1 MPGAAWLALGAL
13 LAAAGAGAWI
23 WRTRLAP
30 LAAVRRWAWR
40 MRGGDLSARVPAA
53 SGGMAGELAADL
65 NVLAEM
71 IQTLSRRTE
80 EQLEAF
86 GAHTTRKERARL
98 SGELHDSLAQT
109 LASVRMQVRLLDATL
124 QRGDEERAWQ
134 ELEKIQDGLEEADRE
149 LRELIAHFRAP
160 VDEGGL
166 VPALERAV
174 ERFRRACPEVRALL
188 QTRWEGLELS
198 DEAEFQLARV
208 AQEALA
214 NVRKHARARTVRVLL
229 AGDAASGHCRLLV
242 EDDGSGFAVA
252 AAAAAGGGHIGLG
265 LLRDRAA
272 RLGGRLQIESEP
284 GEGTRVALEFEARPA
299 APARRAA

>member
-1 MPGAAWLALGAL
+1 MPGAVWLVFGVL
-13 LAAAGAGAWI
+13 LAAAGGAWL

-30 LAAVRRWAWR
+30 FAAIRRWAWR
-40 MRGGDLSARVPAA
+40 MRGGDLSARVPATP
-53 SGGMAGELAADL
+53 GGGELAADL

-124 QRGDEERAWQ
+124 QRGDEAQAWQ

-149 LRELIAHFRAP
+149 LRELIEHFRAP

-166 VPALERAV
+166 APALERAV

-188 QTRWEGLELS
+188 QTRWEGLELP

-229 AGDAASGHCRLLV
+229 AGDAASGRCRLLV
-242 EDDGSGFAVA
+242 EDDGVGFKMPA
-252 AAAAAGGGHIGLG
+252 ADAADGGHIGLG

>member
-13 LAAAGAGAWI
+13 LAATAAGVWL

-30 LAAVRRWAWR
+30 LAAIRRWAWR
-40 MRGGDLSARVPAA
+40 MRGGDLSARVPATP
-53 SGGMAGELAADL
+53 GGGELAADL

-86 GAHTTRKERARL
+86 GAHTTRKERDRL

-149 LRELIAHFRAP
+149 LRELIEHFRAP

-166 VPALERAV
+166 APALERAV
-174 ERFRRACPEVRALL
+174 ERFRRVCPEVRALL
-188 QTRWEGLELS
+188 QTRWEGLELP

-242 EDDGSGFAVA
+242 EDDGVGFEAPA
-252 AAAAAGGGHIGLG
+252 ADAAGGGHIGLG

>member
-13 LAAAGAGAWI
+13 LAAAGAGAWV

-40 MRGGDLSARVPAA
+40 MRGGDLSARVPATL
-53 SGGMAGELAADL
+53 GGGELAADL

-149 LRELIAHFRAP
+149 LRELIEHFRAP

-166 VPALERAV
+166 APALERAV
-174 ERFRRACPEVRALL
+174 ERFRRACPDVRALL
-188 QTRWEGLELS
+188 QTRWEGLELR
-198 DEAEFQLARV
+198 DEEEFQLARV

-229 AGDAASGHCRLLV
+229 AGDAASGRCRLLV
-242 EDDGSGFAVA
+242 EDDGVGFEAPA
-252 AAAAAGGGHIGLG
+252 ADAAGGGHIGLG

-284 GEGTRVALEFEARPA
+284 GEGTRVVLEFEARPA
-299 APARRAA
+299 APVRRAA

>member
-1 MPGAAWLALGAL
+1 MPGAAWLALGVL
-13 LAAAGAGAWI
+13 LAATAAAVWL

-30 LAAVRRWAWR
+30 LAAIRRWAWR
-40 MRGGDLSARVPAA
+40 MRGGDLSARVPATP
-53 SGGMAGELAADL
+53 GGGELAADL

-86 GAHTTRKERARL
+86 GAHTTRKERDRL

-124 QRGDEERAWQ
+124 QRGDEAQAWQ

-149 LRELIAHFRAP
+149 LRELIEHFRAP

-166 VPALERAV
+166 APALERAV
-174 ERFRRACPEVRALL
+174 ERFRHACPEVRALL
-188 QTRWEGLELS
+188 QTRWEGLELP

-242 EDDGSGFAVA
+242 EDDGVGFEAPA
-252 AAAAAGGGHIGLG
+252 ADAAGGGGHIGLG

-299 APARRAA
+299 APARRVA

>member
-13 LAAAGAGAWI
+13 LAAAGGGIWL

-30 LAAVRRWAWR
+30 LAAIRRWAWR
-40 MRGGDLSARVPAA
+40 MRGGDLSARVPATP
-53 SGGMAGELAADL
+53 GGGELAADL

-86 GAHTTRKERARL
+86 GAHTTRKERDRL

-124 QRGDEERAWQ
+124 QRGDEAQAWQ

-149 LRELIAHFRAP
+149 LRELIEHFRAP

-166 VPALERAV
+166 APALERAV

-188 QTRWEGLELS
+188 QTRWEGLELP

-242 EDDGSGFAVA
+242 EDDGVGFKTPA
-252 AAAAAGGGHIGLG
+252 ADAADGGHIGLG

>member
-13 LAAAGAGAWI
+13 LAATAAGVWL

-30 LAAVRRWAWR
+30 LAAIRRWAWR
-40 MRGGDLSARVPAA
+40 MRGGDLSARVPATP
-53 SGGMAGELAADL
+53 GGGELAADL

-86 GAHTTRKERARL
+86 GAHTTRKERDRL

-124 QRGDEERAWQ
+124 QRGDEAQAWQ

-149 LRELIAHFRAP
+149 LRELIEHFRAP

-166 VPALERAV
+166 APALERTVA
-174 ERFRRACPEVRALL
+174 RFRRACPEVRALL

-229 AGDAASGHCRLLV
+229 VGDAASGRCRLLV
-242 EDDGSGFAVA
+242 EDDGVGFEAPA
-252 AAAAAGGGHIGLG
+252 ADATGGGHIGLG

>member
-13 LAAAGAGAWI
+13 LAAAAAGVWV

-30 LAAVRRWAWR
+30 LAAIRRWAWR
-40 MRGGDLSARVPAA
+40 MRGGDLSARVPATP
-53 SGGMAGELAADL
+53 GGGELAADL

-124 QRGDEERAWQ
+124 QRGDEAQAWQ

-149 LRELIAHFRAP
+149 LRELIEHFRAP

-166 VPALERAV
+166 APALERAV

-188 QTRWEGLELS
+188 QTRWEGLELP

-229 AGDAASGHCRLLV
+229 AGDAANGRCRLLV
-242 EDDGSGFAVA
+242 EDDGIGFEAPA
-252 AAAAAGGGHIGLG
+252 ADAAGGGHIGLG

-272 RLGGRLQIESEP
+272 ELGGRLQIESEP

-299 APARRAA
+299 APTRRAA

>member
-1 MPGAAWLALGAL
+1 MPSAAWLAFGAL
-13 LAAAGAGAWI
+13 LAVTAAGVWL

-30 LAAVRRWAWR
+30 FAAIRRWAWR
-40 MRGGDLSARVPAA
+40 MRGGDLSARVPATP
-53 SGGMAGELAADL
+53 GGGELAADL

-124 QRGDEERAWQ
+124 QRGDEAQAWQ

-149 LRELIAHFRAP
+149 LRELIEHFRAP

-166 VPALERAV
+166 APALERAV

-188 QTRWEGLELS
+188 QTRWEGLELP

-229 AGDAASGHCRLLV
+229 AGDAASGRCRLLV
-242 EDDGSGFAVA
+242 EDDGIGFEAPA
-252 AAAAAGGGHIGLG
+252 ADAAGGGHIGLG

-272 RLGGRLQIESEP
+272 QLGGRLQIESEP

>member
-13 LAAAGAGAWI
+13 LAVAAAGIWL

-30 LAAVRRWAWR
+30 LAAIRRWAWR
-40 MRGGDLSARVPAA
+40 MRGGDLSARVPATP
-53 SGGMAGELAADL
+53 GGGELAADL

-124 QRGDEERAWQ
+124 QRGDEAQAWQ

-149 LRELIAHFRAP
+149 LRELIEHFRAP

-166 VPALERAV
+166 APALERAV

-188 QTRWEGLELS
+188 QTRWEGLELP

-242 EDDGSGFAVA
+242 EDDGIGFEAPA
-252 AAAAAGGGHIGLG
+252 ADAAGGGHIGLG

-272 RLGGRLQIESEP
+272 ELGGRLQIESEP

>member
-1 MPGAAWLALGAL
+1 MLGAAWLALGAV
-13 LAAAGAGAWI
+13 LAATAAGVWL
-23 WRTRLAP
+23 WRARLAP
-30 LAAVRRWAWR
+30 LAAIRRWAWR
-40 MRGGDLSARVPAA
+40 MRGGDLSARVPATP
-53 SGGMAGELAADL
+53 GGGELAADL

-86 GAHTTRKERARL
+86 GAHTTRKERDRL

-124 QRGDEERAWQ
+124 QRGDEAQAWQ

-149 LRELIAHFRAP
+149 LRELIEHFRAP

-166 VPALERAV
+166 TPALERAV

-188 QTRWEGLELS
+188 QTRWEGLELP

-229 AGDAASGHCRLLV
+229 AGDAASGRCRLLV
-242 EDDGSGFAVA
+242 EDDGVGFEAPA
-252 AAAAAGGGHIGLG
+252 ADAADGGHIGLG

-272 RLGGRLQIESEP
+272 RLGGRLQIESEL

>member
-13 LAAAGAGAWI
+13 LAATAAGVWL
-23 WRTRLAP
+23 WRTWLAP

-40 MRGGDLSARVPAA
+40 MRGGDLSARVPATP
-53 SGGMAGELAADL
+53 GGGELAVDL

-86 GAHTTRKERARL
+86 GAHTTRKERDRL

-124 QRGDEERAWQ
+124 QRGDEAQAWQ

-149 LRELIAHFRAP
+149 LRELIEHFRAP

-166 VPALERAV
+166 ALALERAV

-188 QTRWEGLELS
+188 QTRWEGLELA

-242 EDDGSGFAVA
+242 EDDGVGFEAPA
-252 AAAAAGGGHIGLG
+252 ADAADGGHIGLG